1 MPKVEYKPAGANEWH
16 EIEEAVLTDGRAD
29 AIILHPID
37 DPSEIERRRAV
48 AREQLECELF
58 QNEWDERLKKTR
70 SALEESLAKIRSE
83 REQKDRKLARSKLST
98 AIVEVFGVQ
107 LPREQ
112 PPKPRETFSD
122 IMLDVFGEDL
132 SKRRR

>member
-1 MPKVEYKPAGANEWH
+1 MGKVEYKPAGSNEWH
-16 EIEEAVLTDGRAD
+16 EIEEAVLTGSCAD
-29 AIILHPID
+29 DIVLRPID
-37 DPSEIERRRAV
+37 EPAEIERRRVV

-58 QNEWDERLKKTR
+58 QIKWDERAKKIR
-70 SALEESLAKIRSE
+70 RALEESLAKMRSE
-83 REQKDRKLARSKLST
+83 REQREQKERRSRPSDI
-98 AIVEVFGVQ
+98 IVEVFGAQ